1 MAGKRQNK
9 SNGNIVFLKYTIIFY
24 VIMIFIAESS
34 INIIKFLKKTQCVDF
49 TGKHNYF
56 TKIDYIAD
64 LKTVRAFSAIIFRN
78 I

>member
-34 INIIKFLKKTQCVDF
+34 INIIKFKKNLNMSILQESITILQ
-49 TGKHNYF
+49 K
-56 TKIDYIAD
+56 
-64 LKTVRAFSAIIFRN
+64 
-78 I
+78 

>member
-34 INIIKFLKKTQCVDF
+34 INIIKLKKNLNMSILQESITILQ
-49 TGKHNYF
+49 K
-56 TKIDYIAD
+56 
-64 LKTVRAFSAIIFRN
+64 
-78 I
+78 

>member
-34 INIIKFLKKTQCVDF
+34 INIIKFKKKLNMSILHESITILQ
-49 TGKHNYF
+49 K
-56 TKIDYIAD
+56 
-64 LKTVRAFSAIIFRN
+64 
-78 I
+78 

>member
-34 INIIKFLKKTQCVDF
+34 INIIKLKKKLNMSILQESITILQ
-49 TGKHNYF
+49 K
-56 TKIDYIAD
+56 
-64 LKTVRAFSAIIFRN
+64 
-78 I
+78 

>member
-34 INIIKFLKKTQCVDF
+34 INIIKFKKKPQYVDF

-56 TKIDYIAD
+56 TKIVYIAD
-64 LKTVRAFSAIIFRN
+64 LKTVRAFSAIISRN

>member
-34 INIIKFLKKTQCVDF
+34 INIIKFKKKLNMSILQESITILQ
-49 TGKHNYF
+49 K
-56 TKIDYIAD
+56 
-64 LKTVRAFSAIIFRN
+64 
-78 I
+78 

>member
-34 INIIKFLKKTQCVDF
+34 INIIKLKKTQYVDF